1 MRETV
6 KKLFEEGKTDI
17 IPLQIEAGDPLT
29 ENIYSDIIT
38 VSGRISR
45 FEYFYRDGGPFKRA
59 LKRSEWAEKI
69 NINSY
74 QWPSESELLPDF
86 DKKISEFMDL
96 LAETGK
102 FRMLKILG
110 PTETAEAFCTVKTP
124 NHHYSKDRLSHNFDY
139 SYLCWANFQAA
150 EEIHNRLTEY
160 ILYLLENS
168 NMIRLFDSVRI
179 ADDVFDY
186 HGYLYPPEFISKV
199 WRLNHKKISSTIK
212 NLGVTAVLHTDGDP
226 SREIDFI
233 ESNYN
238 GLHPLDMISKNNYS
252 ELLDWLNLIEKLIS
266 GRRIVVF
273 TGLPINFLYGSEE
286 QFTVLKKFIVED
298 LPRLRTIRFILSTTH
313 RPYSTVNI
321 RSEIIKNRYNEIKKI
336 RDIILGFTH

>member
-6 KKLFEEGKTDI
+6 KKLFEGCEIDI
-17 IPLQIEAGDPLT
+17 IPLQIEAGDPLI

-38 VSGRISR
+38 VSGRINR
-45 FEYFYRDGGPFKRA
+45 FEYFYRDGGPFKRV

-69 NINSY
+69 NVNSY
-74 QWPSESELLPDF
+74 QWPSERELLSDF
-86 DKKISEFMDL
+86 DKKLSAYISL
-96 LAETGK
+96 LTETDK

-110 PTETAEAFCTVKTP
+110 PTETAEAFCTSKIP
-124 NHHYSKDRLSHNFDY
+124 NHHYSKDRLSHSFDY
-139 SYLCWANFQAA
+139 SYLCWSNFQAA
-150 EEIHNRLTEY
+150 REIHNRLTGY
-160 ILYLLENS
+160 IVYLLENS
-168 NMIRLFDSVRI
+168 KMSHLFDSVRI

-212 NLGVTAVLHTDGDP
+212 RIGAKAVLHTDGDP

-238 GLHPLDMISKNNYS
+238 GLHPLDIISKNTYS

-266 GRRIVVF
+266 GRRIVAF
-273 TGLPINFLYGSEE
+273 TGLPVNFLYGSEE
-286 QFTVLKKFIVED
+286 QFKVLKKFIVED
-298 LPRLRTIRFILSTTH
+298 LRNLRSTKFILSTTH

-321 RSEIIKNRYNEIKKI
+321 QSEIIKNRYNEIKKI
-336 RDIILGFTH
+336 RESI